1 MQEVIRAHGER
12 LWSPDWQAEHNA
24 YLQGRAQNTQQYKP
38 GSQEILLL
46 FSARDG
52 GTVFQFPL
60 YKQLRHL
67 IEPIFFQVRLSTLA
81 MIQKAHMCPKTLISL
96 MSMGD
101 QCILASSLIDIWP
114 SWACNRTSRM
124 ACRSLGVRISEN

>member
-12 LWSPDWQAEHNA
+12 LWSPEWQAEHNA
-24 YLQGRAQNTQQYKP
+24 HLQGRTQNTQLYKP

-52 GTVFQFPL
+52 GAVFQFPL

-67 IEPIFFQVRLSTLA
+67 IEPILLQVRLCTLA
-81 MIQKAHMCPKTLISL
+81 MMGKAHAP
-96 MSMGD
+96 
-101 QCILASSLIDIWP
+101 
-114 SWACNRTSRM
+114 R
-124 ACRSLGVRISEN
+124 RS